1 MGGTFIFFSFVMR
14 IYIINVTKFNNLSHW
29 FNLFG
34 EFIMKFVNIVE
45 NGITKV
51 ILDLEAVTIPAF
63 KLESRDTV
71 CVFEGTHDFDFTIIN
86 EFLSSQHES
95 TLSYI
100 ARTLIDMRRCI
111 VNSGHDDP
119 AADEC
124 VGELRLSI
132 FELFDTLPMSP
143 TGNLFND
150 LYNFS
155 AKYITP
161 NEADSYCSNDVQMLV
176 AASLLSALCVMVIHN
191 FKTHFTDV
199 SDPLQILYPV
209 FEETIRDCGVDGAK
223 EFVEGYRILVSNMD
237 DDRASW
243 VIEGIYIND
252 CMLRKHKLPSPI
264 EKAVIEHLTQRIL
277 SSKSYHSNKRMKE
290 MREINKAEEQQRMKN
305 KMSVTPLTDEE
316 FKEFSKKIKHGNSLP
331 VREIFKDTLD
341 IIQFTVEYYLKHSI
355 SNHKFVN
362 DSCEKTISNIKSRV
376 DEMSDDE
383 LMKITRH
390 PNYIQDAFDLVRWFI
405 PVGMYQCSQLIMDR
419 EIPRLSAVLG
429 ARKFRGYLRKV
440 MDIYDILN
448 TPTGQYLGADIKYFS
463 STSLEEFVNEFSD
476 VRGTKRPT
484 SDDLGYEIYNTELRH
499 PYYVYLNEQPLDK
512 VIGDPDVFL
521 KWADEN
527 AKDID
532 KDEFFD
538 FLTRHETE
546 IFVYTKLKPS
556 YPNLTADEKDEI
568 CKTICRW
575 FLKEQADEQ

>member
-1 MGGTFIFFSFVMR
+1 M
-14 IYIINVTKFNNLSHW
+14 TKFSNLSKW

-34 EFIMKFVNIVE
+34 ELIVKFVNIVE

-71 CVFEGTHDFDFTIIN
+71 CVFEGTHDFDFTIVN

-111 VNSGHDDP
+111 INSGHSD
-119 AADEC
+119 AAAEKC
-124 VGELRLSI
+124 VGELRLSMY
-132 FELFDTLPMSP
+132 ELFDTLPMSP

-161 NEADSYCSNDVQMLV
+161 NEADSCCSNDTQMLV

-252 CMLRKHKLPSPI
+252 CMLRKHNDCMLRKHKLPSPI

-305 KMSVTPLTDEE
+305 NKISDTPLTDDE
-316 FKEFSKKIKHGNSLP
+316 FKEFSKKIEHGRLLP

-341 IIQFTVEYYLKHSI
+341 IIHFTVKYFLKYSVPEIKNIEKDSTRELIMDSWEEII
-355 SNHKFVN
+355 SNA
-362 DSCEKTISNIKSRV
+362 KSQV
-376 DEMSDDE
+376 DEMNDDE
-383 LMKITRH
+383 LMKIARH
-390 PNYIQDAFDLVRWFI
+390 ANCVQDAFDLVRMHI
-405 PVGMYQCSQLIMDR
+405 PVGMYQCSQLIVDR

-429 ARKFRGYLRKV
+429 ARKFRGYLRKIF
-440 MDIYDILN
+440 DIYDILN
-448 TPTGQYLGADIKYFS
+448 TPTGQYMGADIEYFS
-463 STSLEEFVNEFSD
+463 STSLEEFSNEFSG
-476 VRGTKRPT
+476 VKGTKRPT
-484 SDDLGYEIYNTELRH
+484 SSDLGYEIYNTELRH

-512 VIGDPDVFL
+512 VMGDPDIFL

-527 AKDID
+527 VKNIN
-532 KDEFFD
+532 KDEFFE
-538 FLTRHETE
+538 FLTRREPE
-546 IFVYTKLKPS
+546 ISAYTKLKQS
-556 YPNLTADEKDEI
+556 YPNLTADDKDEI
-568 CKTICRW
+568 CKVFYRW
-575 FLKEQADEQ
+575 FLKEQAS

>member
-1 MGGTFIFFSFVMR
+1 
-14 IYIINVTKFNNLSHW
+14 
-29 FNLFG
+29 
-34 EFIMKFVNIVE
+34 MKFVKVVE

-51 ILDLEAVTIPAF
+51 ILDLEAVTVPAF

-111 VNSGHDDP
+111 VNSGYNDP

-124 VGELRLSI
+124 VGELRLSM

-143 TGNLFND
+143 TGNLFKD

-155 AKYITP
+155 AKYTTR
-161 NEADSYCSNDVQMLV
+161 NEVDSYCTNDVQMLV

-199 SDPLQILYPV
+199 ADPLQILYPV

-252 CMLRKHKLPSPI
+252 CMLRKHKLPSSI
-264 EKAVIEHLTQRIL
+264 EKAMIEHLTQRIL
-277 SSKSYHSNKRMKE
+277 SSKSYHLNKRMKE

-305 KMSVTPLTDEE
+305 NKMSATPLTDEE
-316 FKEFSKKIKHGNSLP
+316 FKEFSKKIEHGKLLP
-331 VREIFKDTLD
+331 VREILKDILD
-341 IIQFTVEYYLKHSI
+341 VIQFTVEYFLKYNVPEIKNIEKDSTHELLIDSWCEI
-355 SNHKFVN
+355 TSNA
-362 DSCEKTISNIKSRV
+362 KSRV
-376 DEMSDDE
+376 DEMDDNE
-383 LMKITRH
+383 LSKIAKH
-390 PNYIQDAFDLVRWFI
+390 ANYVQDAFDLVRMHI
-405 PVGMYQCSQLIMDR
+405 PVGMYQCSQLIEDC
-419 EIPRLSAVLG
+419 ELPGLSAVLG
-429 ARKFRGYLRKV
+429 ARKLRGYLRKV
-440 MDIYDILN
+440 FDIYAILN
-448 TPTGQYLGADIKYFS
+448 TPVEQYMGANIEYFS
-463 STSLEEFVNEFSD
+463 KMQLEELLSKSSNVKSTTRLTRDE
-476 VRGTKRPT
+476 
-484 SDDLGYEIYNTELRH
+484 LGYKIYNTELH
-499 PYYVYLNEQPLDK
+499 YPYFMCLNEQPLDK
-512 VIGDPDVFL
+512 VIGDPDIFL

-527 AKDID
+527 AKNIN
-532 KDEFFD
+532 KDEFFE
-538 FLTRHETE
+538 FLTRRESE
-546 IFVYTKLKPS
+546 ISAYTKLKQS

-568 CKTICRW
+568 CKVFYRW
-575 FLKEQADEQ
+575 FLKEQVDE

>member
-1 MGGTFIFFSFVMR
+1 M
-14 IYIINVTKFNNLSHW
+14 TKFSNLNHW

-34 EFIMKFVNIVE
+34 EFIVKFVNIVE

-51 ILDLEAVTIPAF
+51 ILDLEAVTTPAF

-86 EFLSSQHES
+86 EFLNSQHES

-100 ARTLIDMRRCI
+100 ARTLINMRRCI

-124 VGELRLSI
+124 VGELRLSM

-155 AKYITP
+155 SKYTTR
-161 NEADSYCSNDVQMLV
+161 NEVDEYCTNDVQMLI
-176 AASLLSALCVMVIHN
+176 AASLLSALCVTVIHN

-209 FEETIRDCGVDGAK
+209 FEETIRDCDVDGAK
-223 EFVEGYRILVSNMD
+223 EFVERYRTLVSNMD

-264 EKAVIEHLTQRIL
+264 DTTVIEHLAQRIL
-277 SSKSYHSNKRMKE
+277 SSKSYFSNRRIKE

-305 KMSVTPLTDEE
+305 NKISDTPLTDDE
-316 FKEFSKKIKHGNSLP
+316 FKEFSKKIEHSKLLP
-331 VREIFKDTLD
+331 VREILKDTLD
-341 IIQFTVEYYLKHSI
+341 IIHFTVTYFIRHDTLIQGTKDIDTFSDVVNLVI
-355 SNHKFVN
+355 SNA
-362 DSCEKTISNIKSRV
+362 KSQV
-376 DEMSDDE
+376 DEMDDNE
-383 LMKITRH
+383 LSKIAKH
-390 PNYIQDAFDLVRWFI
+390 ANYVQDAFNLVRIYI
-405 PVGMYQCSQLIMDR
+405 PASMYQCSSQPIMCC
-419 EIPRLSAVLG
+419 ELPGLNAVLG
-429 ARKFRGYLRKV
+429 ARKLRGYLRKV
-440 MDIYDILN
+440 FDIYEILN
-448 TPTGQYLGADIKYFS
+448 TPVEQYMGANIEYFS
-463 STSLEEFVNEFSD
+463 KMQLEELLNESSN
-476 VRGTKRPT
+476 VKGTTRLT
-484 SDDLGYEIYNTELRH
+484 RDDLGYEIYNTGLHH
-499 PYYVYLNEQPLDK
+499 PYFMCLNEQPLDK

-521 KWADEN
+521 KWVDEN
-527 AKDID
+527 AKNID
-532 KDEFFD
+532 KDEFFE
-538 FLTRHETE
+538 FLIGRESE
-546 IFVYTKLKPS
+546 ISAYIKLKQS

-568 CKTICRW
+568 CKVFYRW
-575 FLKEQADEQ
+575 FLKEQAS

>member
-34 EFIMKFVNIVE
+34 EFIMKFVKVVE
-45 NGITKV
+45 DGITKV
-51 ILDLEAVTIPAF
+51 ILDLEAVTVPAF

-71 CVFEGTHDFDFTIIN
+71 CVFEGTHDFDFTIVN
-86 EFLSSQHES
+86 EFLASQHES

-111 VNSGHDDP
+111 VNSGYNDP

-124 VGELRLSI
+124 VGELRLSM

-252 CMLRKHKLPSPI
+252 CMLRKYKLPLPI
-264 EKAVIEHLTQRIL
+264 EKVVIEHLTQRIL

-305 KMSVTPLTDEE
+305 NKVSVTPLTD
-316 FKEFSKKIKHGNSLP
+316 
-331 VREIFKDTLD
+331 
-341 IIQFTVEYYLKHSI
+341 
-355 SNHKFVN
+355 
-362 DSCEKTISNIKSRV
+362 
-376 DEMSDDE
+376 
-383 LMKITRH
+383 
-390 PNYIQDAFDLVRWFI
+390 
-405 PVGMYQCSQLIMDR
+405 
-419 EIPRLSAVLG
+419 
-429 ARKFRGYLRKV
+429 
-440 MDIYDILN
+440 
-448 TPTGQYLGADIKYFS
+448 
-463 STSLEEFVNEFSD
+463 
-476 VRGTKRPT
+476 
-484 SDDLGYEIYNTELRH
+484 
-499 PYYVYLNEQPLDK
+499 
-512 VIGDPDVFL
+512 
-521 KWADEN
+521 DEN
-527 AKDID
+527 
-532 KDEFFD
+532 
-538 FLTRHETE
+538 
-546 IFVYTKLKPS
+546 KL
-556 YPNLTADEKDEI
+556 L
-568 CKTICRW
+568 
-575 FLKEQADEQ
+575 

>member
-1 MGGTFIFFSFVMR
+1 
-14 IYIINVTKFNNLSHW
+14 
-29 FNLFG
+29 
-34 EFIMKFVNIVE
+34 MKFVNSVE

-71 CVFEGTHDFDFTIIN
+71 CVFEGTHDFDFTIVN
-86 EFLSSQHES
+86 EFLNSQNES

-100 ARTLIDMRRCI
+100 ARTLINMCRCI

-124 VGELRLSI
+124 VGELKLSM

-161 NEADSYCSNDVQMLV
+161 NKADSYCSNDIQMLV

-209 FEETIRDCGVDGAK
+209 FEETIRDCDVDGAK

-277 SSKSYHSNKRMKE
+277 SSKSYLSNKRIKE
-290 MREINKAEEQQRMKN
+290 MRKNNKV
-305 KMSVTPLTDEE
+305 SVTPLTDDE
-316 FKEFSKKIKHGNSLP
+316 FKEFSKKIEHGKLLP
-331 VREIFKDTLD
+331 VREILKDTLD
-341 IIQFTVEYYLKHSI
+341 IIQFTVKYFIQHDTLIQGTKDIDTFTDVVNLVI
-355 SNHKFVN
+355 SNA
-362 DSCEKTISNIKSRV
+362 KSRV
-376 DEMSDDE
+376 DEMDDNE
-383 LMKITRH
+383 LTKIAKH
-390 PNYIQDAFDLVRWFI
+390 ANYVQDAFNLVRIYI
-405 PVGMYQCSQLIMDR
+405 PANMYQCSSQPIMCC
-419 EIPRLSAVLG
+419 ELPGLNAVLG
-429 ARKFRGYLRKV
+429 ARKLRGYLRKV
-440 MDIYDILN
+440 FDIYNILN
-448 TPTGQYLGADIKYFS
+448 TPAEQYTGAEIMYLPKMQLEKLLSES
-463 STSLEEFVNEFSD
+463 SD
-476 VRGTKRPT
+476 AKGTTRLT
-484 SDDLGYEIYNTELRH
+484 RDELGYKIYDTESH
-499 PYYVYLNEQPLDK
+499 YPYWVYPNEQLLDK
-512 VIGDPDVFL
+512 IIGDPDVFL

-527 AKDID
+527 AKNIN
-532 KDEFFD
+532 KDEFFE
-538 FLTRHETE
+538 FLTRREPE
-546 IFVYTKLKPS
+546 ISAYVKLKQS
-556 YPNLTADEKDEI
+556 YPNLTADEKDKI
-568 CKTICRW
+568 CKVFYRW
-575 FLKEQADEQ
+575 FLKEQAS

>member
-1 MGGTFIFFSFVMR
+1 
-14 IYIINVTKFNNLSHW
+14 
-29 FNLFG
+29 
-34 EFIMKFVNIVE
+34 MKFVNIVE

-71 CVFEGTHDFDFTIIN
+71 CVFEGTHDFDFTIVN

-111 VNSGHDDP
+111 VNHGHNDP

-124 VGELRLSI
+124 VGELRLSM

-161 NEADSYCSNDVQMLV
+161 NEVDSYCSNDIQMLV

-223 EFVEGYRILVSNMD
+223 EFVEGYRTLVSNMD

-264 EKAVIEHLTQRIL
+264 EKVVIEHLTQRIL

-305 KMSVTPLTDEE
+305 NKISDTPLTDDE
-316 FKEFSKKIKHGNSLP
+316 FKEFRKKIDHSRLLT
-331 VREIFKDTLD
+331 VREILKDTLD
-341 IIQFTVEYYLKHSI
+341 IIHFTVKYFIQHDTLIQGTKDI
-355 SNHKFVN
+355 DTFGDVVNLVTSNA
-362 DSCEKTISNIKSRV
+362 KSRV
-376 DEMSDDE
+376 DEMDDNE
-383 LMKITRH
+383 LSKIAKH
-390 PNYIQDAFDLVRWFI
+390 ANYVQDAFNLVRIYI
-405 PVGMYQCSQLIMDR
+405 PANMYQCSSQPIMCC
-419 EIPRLSAVLG
+419 ELPGLNAVLG
-429 ARKFRGYLRKV
+429 SRKLRGYLCKV
-440 MDIYDILN
+440 FDIYGILN
-448 TPTGQYLGADIKYFS
+448 TPAEQYMGANIEYFS
-463 STSLEEFVNEFSD
+463 STRLEELLSEFSS
-476 VRGTKRPT
+476 VKGTTRLT
-484 SDDLGYEIYNTELRH
+484 RDDLGYEIYNAELRH
-499 PYYVYLNEQPLDK
+499 PYFVYLNEQPLDK

-521 KWADEN
+521 KWVDKN
-527 AKDID
+527 AKNIN
-532 KDEFFD
+532 KDEFFE
-538 FLTRHETE
+538 FLTRREPE
-546 IFVYTKLKPS
+546 ISAYTKLKQS

-568 CKTICRW
+568 CEVFYRW
-575 FLKEQADEQ
+575 FLKEQAS

>member
-1 MGGTFIFFSFVMR
+1 M
-14 IYIINVTKFNNLSHW
+14 TKFSNLNRW

-34 EFIMKFVNIVE
+34 ESIVKFVNIVE

-63 KLESRDTV
+63 KLEPRDTV

-124 VGELRLSI
+124 VGELRLSM

-155 AKYITP
+155 AKCITP

-252 CMLRKHKLPSPI
+252 CMLRKHKLPLPI
-264 EKAVIEHLTQRIL
+264 EKVVIEHLAQRIL

-305 KMSVTPLTDEE
+305 NKISVTPLTDDE
-316 FKEFSKKIKHGNSLP
+316 FKEFRKRIKHGNSLP
-331 VREIFKDTLD
+331 VREILKDTRD
-341 IIQFTVEYYLKHSI
+341 VIQFTVKYFIRHDTLIQGTKDI
-355 SNHKFVN
+355 DTFTDVVNLVTSNA
-362 DSCEKTISNIKSRV
+362 KSRV
-376 DEMSDDE
+376 DEMDDNE
-383 LMKITRH
+383 LSKIAKH
-390 PNYIQDAFDLVRWFI
+390 ANYVQDAFNLVRMYI
-405 PVGMYQCSQLIMDR
+405 PASMYQCSSQPIMCC
-419 EIPRLSAVLG
+419 ELPGLNAVLG
-429 ARKFRGYLRKV
+429 ARKLRGYLRKV
-440 MDIYDILN
+440 LDIYNILN
-448 TPTGQYLGADIKYFS
+448 TPAEQYKGAEILYLPKMN
-463 STSLEEFVNEFSD
+463 LEELLSKSSNVK
-476 VRGTKRPT
+476 GTTRLT
-484 SDDLGYEIYNTELRH
+484 RDDLGYEIYNTELHYPYWVH
-499 PYYVYLNEQPLDK
+499 PNEQPLDK
-512 VIGDPDVFL
+512 VIGDPDIFL

-527 AKDID
+527 AKNIN
-532 KDEFFD
+532 KDEFFE
-538 FLTRHETE
+538 FLTRREPE
-546 IFVYTKLKPS
+546 ISAYMKLKQS

-568 CKTICRW
+568 CKIFYRW
-575 FLKEQADEQ
+575 FLKEQAS

>member
-1 MGGTFIFFSFVMR
+1 M
-14 IYIINVTKFNNLSHW
+14 TKFSNLNHW

-34 EFIMKFVNIVE
+34 ELIVKFVNIVE

-124 VGELRLSI
+124 AGELRLSM

-161 NEADSYCSNDVQMLV
+161 NEVDSYCSNDIQMLV
-176 AASLLSALCVMVIHN
+176 AASLLSALCVIVIHN

-252 CMLRKHKLPSPI
+252 CMLRKHKLPLPI
-264 EKAVIEHLTQRIL
+264 EKVVIEHLAQRIL
-277 SSKSYHSNKRMKE
+277 SSKSYHSNKRIKE
-290 MREINKAEEQQRMKN
+290 MREINKVEEQQRMKN
-305 KMSVTPLTDEE
+305 NKVSVTPLTDDE
-316 FKEFSKKIKHGNSLP
+316 FKEFSKKIEHSKLLS
-331 VREIFKDTLD
+331 VREILKDTLD
-341 IIQFTVEYYLKHSI
+341 VIHFTVEYFIRHDTLIQGTKDTDTFI
-355 SNHKFVN
+355 DVVNLVTSNA
-362 DSCEKTISNIKSRV
+362 KSRV
-376 DEMSDDE
+376 DEMDDNE
-383 LMKITRH
+383 LSKIAKH
-390 PNYIQDAFDLVRWFI
+390 ANYVQDAFNLVRIYI
-405 PVGMYQCSQLIMDR
+405 PASMYQCSSQPIMCC
-419 EIPRLSAVLG
+419 ELPGLNAVLG
-429 ARKFRGYLRKV
+429 ARKLRGYLCKV
-440 MDIYDILN
+440 LDIYDILN
-448 TPTGQYLGADIKYFS
+448 TPAEQYKGAEILYLPKMD
-463 STSLEEFVNEFSD
+463 LEELLSKSSNVK
-476 VRGTKRPT
+476 GTTRLT
-484 SDDLGYEIYNTELRH
+484 RDDLGYEIYNTELH
-499 PYYVYLNEQPLDK
+499 YPYWVCLNEQPLDK

-521 KWADEN
+521 KWVDKN
-527 AKDID
+527 AKNIN
-532 KDEFFD
+532 KDEFFE
-538 FLTRHETE
+538 FLTRRESE
-546 IFVYTKLKPS
+546 ISAYTRIKQS

-568 CKTICRW
+568 CKVFYRW
-575 FLKEQADEQ
+575 FLKEQAS